1 MAVFSWFANLLDPFR
16 PTPVVRPPETAL
28 AFYLH
33 FLRPVKGVLVAV
45 LIASF
50 VAAIAEM
57 ALYVFLADLLDR
69 VTGADPATFFQDNW
83 LVLTGMAIVVLVIRP
98 IGVLSARGLMAITLT
113 PGLTNMV
120 RWQNYRYV
128 LRQSI
133 SFFQNDFAGR
143 VAQKVMQ
150 TGHALRETVVN
161 LIDGVW
167 TLVIYLA
174 GTLALFAGISPWLAV
189 PILAWMIGYIA
200 TIYWLVP
207 PVRQRSAA
215 LSEANSALSGR
226 IVDGYTNI
234 MAVKSF
240 AHAEREDA
248 FALEGFQRHLEA
260 FRTLSRTIVTMT
272 VSLTLMNGFL
282 IFAVAAL
289 SLWLWSR
296 GLATVGDIALANG
309 LVIRLNQM
317 SGWILRTITS
327 LFENVG
333 TVQNGM
339 ETISRPN
346 MIEDAPEA
354 RPLEVTRGEIRFERV
369 SFGYGREDGVIEDLT
384 LTVRPGERVGLVGRS
399 GAGKSTLA
407 HLLLRFHDLEGGCIL
422 IDRQDISE
430 VTQDSLRA
438 QIGMVTQDTALL
450 HRSLRDNVRYGR
462 PDAAEEE
469 ILGAVADA
477 HAGDFLNDLIDPRG
491 RTGLD
496 AFVGER
502 GVKLSGGQRQ
512 RIAIA
517 RALLKDAPILVL
529 DEATSALDSEVEAA
543 IQASLE
549 DLMAGK
555 TVIAIAH
562 RLSTIARMD
571 RLVVMDHGRIVESG
585 THDELVAAGGLYASL
600 WARQSGGFLPEQSNE
615 AAE

>member
-1 MAVFSWFANLLDPFR
+1 MSIFSWFSQLFDPFR
-16 PTPVVRPPETAL
+16 PTPVVRPPDVAWR
-28 AFYLH
+28 FYLH
-33 FLRPVKGVLVAV
+33 FLQPIRGVLIAV

-50 VAAIAEM
+50 VAAVAEM
-57 ALYVFLADLLDR
+57 ALYVFLADLVDR
-69 VTGADPATFFQDNW
+69 VTGTDPATFFSDNW
-83 LVLTGMAIVVLVIRP
+83 LVLTGMAVVVLFVRP
-98 IGVLSARGLMAITLT
+98 LAVLTSRGLMTITVS
-113 PGLTNMV
+113 PGLSSMV

-128 LRQSI
+128 LRQSV

-143 VAQKVMQ
+143 IAQKVMQ

-167 TLVIYLA
+167 TLVIYLV
-174 GTLALFAGISPWLAV
+174 GTLTLFAGINLWLAV
-189 PILAWMIGYIA
+189 PILAWIVGYAA

-240 AHAEREDA
+240 AHAEREDV
-248 FALEGFQRHLEA
+248 FALEGFKRHLAA
-260 FRTLSRTIVTMT
+260 FRELSKTILTMT
-272 VSLTLMNGFL
+272 VSLTLMNGVL
-282 IFAVAAL
+282 IFSAAAL

-296 GLATVGDIALANG
+296 GMATVGDIALANG

-346 MIEDAPEA
+346 LVTDAPGAE
-354 RPLEVTRGEIRFERV
+354 PLQVTSGEISFDHIRFH
-369 SFGYGREDGVIEDLT
+369 YGREGGVIEDLS
-384 LTVRPGERVGLVGRS
+384 LTVKPGERVGIVGRS

-407 HLLLRFHDLEGGCIL
+407 HLLLRFHDLEGGRIL
-422 IDRQDISE
+422 IDGQDISG

-462 PDAAEEE
+462 PDAGEDE
-469 ILGAVADA
+469 IMEAVSEA
-477 HAGDFLNDLIDPRG
+477 HAGEFLDDLVDPRG
-491 RTGLD
+491 RSGLD

-512 RIAIA
+512 RISIA
-517 RALLKDAPILVL
+517 RALLKDLPILVL

-562 RLSTIARMD
+562 RLSTISRMD
-571 RLVVMDHGRIVESG
+571 RLVVMDHGRIIETG
-585 THDELVAAGGLYASL
+585 THEELVAAGGLYASL
-600 WARQSGGFLPEQSNE
+600 WARQSGGFLPDRANQ